1 MKSIRSKMLA
11 VVISGML
18 LIVIAVSA
26 VSIGYFSEILN
37 EDSNAITNQVAES
50 QSGRINDLM
59 TQMEYTVK
67 MMENLVLYSLESH
80 EQIADPDSAAAY
92 VEEMKQV
99 ILSTV
104 GHDSNGVVSYYLRL
118 NPEIAGPS
126 SGFFVAKREGDYFE
140 DLPIT
145 ALTDQQSRDAARW
158 WSEPAAAGKSTWIDP
173 YDSDNNHINV
183 IIYAA
188 PIYKDGVLC
197 GVVGMEIEFA
207 LITEMIREISVY
219 ENGFAYLTDPDHTI
233 IYSPVDQ
240 HQLDKSHTDHGFAE
254 EHRDLKNG
262 MHLVI
267 HVDYADMQK
276 DAYIILGAVVLTSIV
291 LLIVFTF
298 LTILLTRQ
306 ITKPLKDL
314 ADSADHIVDG
324 KYEFDVNNHV
334 DEEILALGSALQRTA
349 DKVSNYMTYI
359 NALAYRDALTGVK
372 NATAYNEMTVDIER
386 RMRGGE
392 SLNYAVLVADLNML
406 KITNDLYGHDIG
418 NQLIIKAAKIICTTF
433 KHSPVFRVGGDEFV
447 VMLENEDLENVNE
460 LLEKL
465 DNACGIEFI
474 RVEDHD
480 IPVSVAR
487 GVARYN
493 SDFHTSYADVFDRAD
508 REMYIHKDKV
518 KADLDKQMEIFK
530 AKKEQ

>member
-1 MKSIRSKMLA
+1 MLA

-18 LIVIAVSA
+18 LIVIAVGA
-26 VSIGYFSEILN
+26 VSIGYLGEILN
-37 EDSNAITNQVAES
+37 EDSNDITKQVAEAES
-50 QSGRINDLM
+50 SKINDLM
-59 TQMEYTVK
+59 IQMEYTVK
-67 MMENLVLYSLESH
+67 MMENYVLYSLDGPDA
-80 EQIADPDSAAAY
+80 IADPEYAEKYID
-92 VEEMKQV
+92 EMKQG
-99 ILSTV
+99 ILSIV
-104 GHDSNGVVSYYLRL
+104 GHDSDGVVSYFFRL
-118 NPEIAGPS
+118 NPEIAGPT
-126 SGFFVAKREGDYFE
+126 SGFFVAKRDVDHFE
-140 DLPIT
+140 DLP
-145 ALTDQQSRDAARW
+145 LTSLSDQQSRDAARW
-158 WSEPAAAGKSTWIDP
+158 WSEPVAAGKSTWIMP

-183 IIYAA
+183 IIFST

-197 GVVGMEIEFA
+197 GVIGMEIEFA
-207 LITEMIREISVY
+207 LITEMVSGISVY
-219 ENGFAYLTDPDHTI
+219 ENGFAYLTDSEHTL

-267 HVDYADMQK
+267 HVDYADMQS
-276 DAYIILGAVVLTSIV
+276 DAYMLLGVVVIISAVM
-291 LLIVFTF
+291 LLVFTVI
-298 LTILLTRQ
+298 TIILTRQ

-324 KYEFDVNNHV
+324 KYEFDSKNYV
-334 DEEILALGSALQRTA
+334 DEEIIALGSALQRTA
-349 DKVSNYMTYI
+349 DKVSNYMSYI
-359 NALAYRDALTGVK
+359 NALAYRDTLTGVK

-392 SLNYAVLVADLNML
+392 SLNYAILVADLNLL
-406 KITNDLYGHDIG
+406 KITNDLYGHDAG

-433 KHSPVFRVGGDEFV
+433 KHSPVFRIGGDEFV

-465 DNACGIEFI
+465 DNACSIEYV
-474 RVEDHD
+474 RVEDND

-493 SDFHTSYADVFDRAD
+493 SDFHTNYADVFDRAD

-518 KADLDKQMEIFK
+518 KADLDKQMKNFK